1 MIIGVPAKLADY
13 LLAVWALVV
22 AVHLNVLCHQLFL
35 LRLPFLTRSD
45 ELNPLSR
52 GSWPRSP
59 SDKKTPPDILLQ
71 QQQTQHYTVS
81 SKTKPRPQF
90 ENLGSSP
97 SAAIAAQ
104 LE

>member
-13 LLAVWALVV
+13 LLVVWALVV

-45 ELNPLSR
+45 ELNPFSR

-59 SDKKTPPDILLQ
+59 SDK
-71 QQQTQHYTVS
+71 
-81 SKTKPRPQF
+81 
-90 ENLGSSP
+90 NP
-97 SAAIAAQ
+97 SGHTTTTTTNTTLFGQ
-104 LE
+104 CKD

>member
-1 MIIGVPAKLADY
+1 MILGLPGKLADY
-13 LLAVWALVV
+13 LLVVWALVV

-45 ELNPLSR
+45 ELNIRFPEVLGR
-52 GSWPRSP
+52 AHPP
-59 SDKKTPPDILLQ
+59 KTPPDILLQ

-81 SKTKPRPQF
+81 AKTKPRPQF